1 MVALPVRAPPPWPAP
16 TTRSSPPRGL
26 MALGVLASGFVNDAD
41 AAPTMAATARDAA
54 ANALPEAA

>member
-1 MVALPVRAPPPWPAP
+1 MTRIAALPPGTVAFLAAA
-16 TTRSSPPRGL
+16 GL
-26 MALGVLASGFVNDAD
+26 MVLGVLASGFVNDAD